1 MSFCQK
7 KRLEFPIQS
16 ATPTATRHRE
26 IAHDAVVHVREVEAF
41 EVDAEAVVVAY
52 VKFVA
57 CREAMVEIALY
68 AILSIVLIHS
78 IAVSAPYERIIE
90 RKPRSFYPCIART

>member
-1 MSFCQK
+1 MSLCHSVKK
-7 KRLEFPIQS
+7 KRLKFPIQS

-41 EVDAEAVVVAY
+41 DVNAEVVVVAY
-52 VKFVA
+52 LKFVA

-68 AILSIVLIHS
+68 AIFSIVLIHS

-90 RKPRSFYPCIART
+90 